1 MSGQFLFV
9 AMYTCNSAQY
19 LQEQLDGIAVQ
30 TCLPSEVVVC
40 NDGSK
45 ILVKGWTSSQGDN
58 NNGK

>member
-1 MSGQFLFV
+1 MSGQFLSV
-9 AMYTCNSAQY
+9 AMCTCNGVQY
-19 LQEQLDGIAVQ
+19 LQEQLDSIAVQ
-30 TCLPSEVVVC
+30 TYLLGEVVVC